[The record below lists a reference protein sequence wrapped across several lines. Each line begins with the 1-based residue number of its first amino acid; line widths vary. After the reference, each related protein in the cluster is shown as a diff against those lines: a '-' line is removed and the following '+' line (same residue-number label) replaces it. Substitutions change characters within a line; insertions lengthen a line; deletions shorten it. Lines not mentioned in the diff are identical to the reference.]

1 MANFLNRLI
10 NSISPEKAE
19 KEAMEDMHKVY
30 QVPYQ
35 LQRIRQDA
43 LSRREAIE
51 EAERA
56 YFPHRVRMQ
65 QMYLNTKENGHIFAC
80 IERRKDL
87 TRLRK
92 WEFVNANGEV
102 NQNVT
107 DIFCHNVKGNSVVKE
122 WFAKL
127 VNYILDARFYGYSL
141 VYLGDIH
148 NGDFDDL
155 EVVKRWFVSPDRE
168 MLNSVLYDVNGAEFC
183 EDENIKDWYLYV
195 PTDNETGTSKCGY
208 GLFYELSIYEIFARN
223 LLGFNGDFVEL
234 FSQPFRVGKTNK
246 TEESERAMFAE
257 TLRDMGSSG
266 WALLDAQDDTIEFL
280 ESSLGGN
287 GFQGYDNFEKRLE
300 DKISQI
306 ILGHSD
312 AVKSIAG
319 KLGNSNEDSPATQAL
334 EDKQTQ
340 DGNFVSSIING
351 KLFEQMRN
359 LGFDIPMD
367 VKAVLKNDN
376 EQMEMIDSMAKLAE
390 TLKKGGLQ
398 LDAEYFTKQTGIP
411 VTSAPQPQPQQLQ
424 KLPTSIQNKLNE
436 IYR

>member
-19 KEAMEDMHKVY
+19 NEAMEDMHKVY

-102 NQNVT
+102 NQKVT
-107 DIFCHNVKGNSVVKE
+107 DIFCHNVKGSSVVKE

-141 VYLGDIH
+141 VYLGDIN

-319 KLGNSNEDSPATQAL
+319 KLGNSNEDSPAQQAL

-340 DGNFVSSIING
+340 DGNFVSSVING

-376 EQMEMIDSMAKLAE
+376 EQMEMVDSMAKLAE

-411 VTSAPQPQPQQLQ
+411 VTSAPQPAPQQLQ

>member
-19 KEAMEDMHKVY
+19 NEAMEDMHKVY

-102 NQNVT
+102 NQKVT
-107 DIFCHNVKGNSVVKE
+107 DIFCNNVKGNSVVKE

-376 EQMEMIDSMAKLAE
+376 EQMEMVDSMAKLAE

-411 VTSAPQPQPQQLQ
+411 VTSAPQPAPLQ

>member
-19 KEAMEDMHKVY
+19 NEATEDMHKVY

-102 NQNVT
+102 NQKVT
-107 DIFCHNVKGNSVVKE
+107 DIFCNNVKGNSVVKE

-127 VNYILDARFYGYSL
+127 VNYILDARFYGYTL

-319 KLGNSNEDSPATQAL
+319 KLGNNNEDSPATQAL

-376 EQMEMIDSMAKLAE
+376 EQMEMVDSMAKLAE

-411 VTSAPQPQPQQLQ
+411 VTSAPQLAPLQ

>member
-10 NSISPEKAE
+10 NSILPEKVE
-19 KEAMEDMHKVY
+19 NEAMEDMHKVY

-102 NQNVT
+102 NQKVT

-127 VNYILDARFYGYSL
+127 VNYILDARFYGYTL

-168 MLNSVLYDVNGAEFC
+168 MLNSVLYDVNGAKFC

-195 PTDNETGTSKCGY
+195 DTDNETGTSKCGY

-246 TEESERAMFAE
+246 TEESERSMFAE

-287 GFQGYDNFEKRLE
+287 GYQGYDNFEKRLE

-319 KLGNSNEDSPATQAL
+319 KLGNSNEDSPAQQAL

-411 VTSAPQPQPQQLQ
+411 VTSAPQPAPLQ

>member
-19 KEAMEDMHKVY
+19 NEAMEDMHKVY

-107 DIFCHNVKGNSVVKE
+107 DIFCHNVKGSSVVKE

-127 VNYILDARFYGYSL
+127 VNYILDARFYGYTL

-195 PTDNETGTSKCGY
+195 DTDNETGTSKCGY

-376 EQMEMIDSMAKLAE
+376 EQMEMVDSMAKLAE

-411 VTSAPQPQPQQLQ
+411 VTSAPQPAPLQ

>member
-10 NSISPEKAE
+10 NSISFEKAE
-19 KEAMEDMHKVY
+19 NEAMEDMHKVY

-102 NQNVT
+102 NQKVT
-107 DIFCHNVKGNSVVKE
+107 DIFCHNVKGSSVVKE

-141 VYLGDIH
+141 VYLGDIN

-280 ESSLGGN
+280 ESSFGGN

-319 KLGNSNEDSPATQAL
+319 KLGNSNEDSPAQQAL

-340 DGNFVSSIING
+340 DGNFVSSVING

-376 EQMEMIDSMAKLAE
+376 EQMEMVDSMAKLAE

-411 VTSAPQPQPQQLQ
+411 VTSAPQPAPLQ

>member
-10 NSISPEKAE
+10 NSISPEKVE
-19 KEAMEDMHKVY
+19 NEAMEDMHKVY

-102 NQNVT
+102 NQKVT

-287 GFQGYDNFEKRLE
+287 GYQGYDNFEKRLE

-319 KLGNSNEDSPATQAL
+319 KLGNSNEDSPAQQAL

-411 VTSAPQPQPQQLQ
+411 VTSAPQPAPLQ

>member
-19 KEAMEDMHKVY
+19 NEAMEDMHKVY

-92 WEFVNANGEV
+92 WEFVNASGEV
-102 NQNVT
+102 NQKVT
-107 DIFCHNVKGNSVVKE
+107 DIFCHNVKGSSVVKE

-376 EQMEMIDSMAKLAE
+376 EQMEMVDSMAKLAE

-411 VTSAPQPQPQQLQ
+411 VTSAPQPAPLQ

>member
-10 NSISPEKAE
+10 NSISPEKSE
-19 KEAMEDMHKVY
+19 NEAMEDMHKVY

-319 KLGNSNEDSPATQAL
+319 KLGNSNEDSPAQQAL

-376 EQMEMIDSMAKLAE
+376 EQMEMVDSMAKLAE

-411 VTSAPQPQPQQLQ
+411 VTSAPQPAPLQ

>member
-10 NSISPEKAE
+10 NSISPEKE
-19 KEAMEDMHKVY
+19 ENEAMEDMHKVY

-102 NQNVT
+102 NQKVT

-141 VYLGDIH
+141 VYLGDIN

-319 KLGNSNEDSPATQAL
+319 KLGNSNEDSPSQQAL

-376 EQMEMIDSMAKLAE
+376 EQMEMVDSMAKLAE

-411 VTSAPQPQPQQLQ
+411 VTSAPQPAPLQ

>member
-19 KEAMEDMHKVY
+19 NEAMEDMHKVY

-102 NQNVT
+102 NQKVT
-107 DIFCHNVKGNSVVKE
+107 DIFCHNVKGSSVVKE

-141 VYLGDIH
+141 VYLGDIN

-155 EVVKRWFVSPDRE
+155 EIVKRWFVSPDRE

-319 KLGNSNEDSPATQAL
+319 KLGNSNEDSPAQQAL

-376 EQMEMIDSMAKLAE
+376 EQMEMVDSMAKLAE

-411 VTSAPQPQPQQLQ
+411 VTSAPQPAPLQ

>member
-10 NSISPEKAE
+10 NSISPEKVE
-19 KEAMEDMHKVY
+19 NEAMEDMHKVY

-319 KLGNSNEDSPATQAL
+319 KLGNSNEDSPAQQAL

-411 VTSAPQPQPQQLQ
+411 VTSAPQPAPLQ

>member
-10 NSISPEKAE
+10 NSISPEKVE
-19 KEAMEDMHKVY
+19 NEAMEDMHKVY

-195 PTDNETGTSKCGY
+195 DTDNETGTSKCGY

-287 GFQGYDNFEKRLE
+287 GYQGYDNFEKRLE

-319 KLGNSNEDSPATQAL
+319 KLGNSNEDSPAQQAL

-411 VTSAPQPQPQQLQ
+411 VTSAPQPAPLQ

>member
-19 KEAMEDMHKVY
+19 NEAMEDMHKVY

-102 NQNVT
+102 NQKVT

-141 VYLGDIH
+141 VYLGDIN

-319 KLGNSNEDSPATQAL
+319 KLGNSNEDSPAQQAL

-376 EQMEMIDSMAKLAE
+376 EQMEMVDSMAKLAE

-411 VTSAPQPQPQQLQ
+411 VTSAPQPAPLQ

>member
-19 KEAMEDMHKVY
+19 NEATEDMHKVY

-102 NQNVT
+102 NQKVT
-107 DIFCHNVKGNSVVKE
+107 DIFCNNVKGNSVVKE

-127 VNYILDARFYGYSL
+127 VNYILDARFYGYTL

-319 KLGNSNEDSPATQAL
+319 
-334 EDKQTQ
+334 
-340 DGNFVSSIING
+340 I
-351 KLFEQMRN
+351 
-359 LGFDIPMD
+359 
-367 VKAVLKNDN
+367 KAN
-376 EQMEMIDSMAKLAE
+376 
-390 TLKKGGLQ
+390 
-398 LDAEYFTKQTGIP
+398 
-411 VTSAPQPQPQQLQ
+411 
-424 KLPTSIQNKLNE
+424 
-436 IYR
+436 